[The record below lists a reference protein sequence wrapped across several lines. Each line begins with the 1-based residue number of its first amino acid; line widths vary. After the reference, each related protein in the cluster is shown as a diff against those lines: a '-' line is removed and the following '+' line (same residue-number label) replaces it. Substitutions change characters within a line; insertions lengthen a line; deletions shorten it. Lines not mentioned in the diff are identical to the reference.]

1 MQTAQSYTLLNIG
14 QGVIITAGLSIGM
27 GLAAKDV
34 SDGKINLGDLVA
46 INAYIIQLYSPL
58 STSLHRAPLLGV
70 CVSCVSATFVSLLLL
85 SSNLARLARRRV
97 PHDRDGVH

>member
-1 MQTAQSYTLLNIG
+1 VVLEYCKCWVQTAQSYTLLNIG

-58 STSLHRAPLLGV
+58 STSLTRTLLV
-70 CVSCVSATFVSLLLL
+70 CVCGVQCSGDV
-85 SSNLARLARRRV
+85 LALIFPAQAGWAARTA
-97 PHDRDGVH
+97 